1 MKLLKQYW
9 LVLAILALVSGAL
22 LVRTFSHGN
31 FKYDAGKLAEPSA
44 LRTNIIRGDQIQG
57 LKGEI
62 MTIDLQGSGLD
73 NSLVI
78 KSSLKV
84 DPDSILDRKYLDL
97 IRKNKGP
104 VILAGSDH
112 SVSARI
118 WMVLSQMGI
127 KNIYIL
133 SEDSDPEL
141 LKKEFRPDT
150 LSGPEL

>member
-9 LVLAILALVSGAL
+9 LVLAILALVSAAL
-22 LVRTFSHGN
+22 LVRTFSCGN
-31 FKYDAGKLAEPSA
+31 FKYDAEKLAEPSA
-44 LRTNIIRGDQIQG
+44 LRTNILQGDQIPA

-62 MTIDLQGSGLD
+62 MTIDLQNIGPN
-73 NSLVI
+73 NSPVI

-97 IRKNKGP
+97 IRKHKGP
-104 VILAGSDH
+104 VILAGSDN

-127 KNIYIL
+127 KNLFIL
-133 SEDSDPEL
+133 SKDSDPEV
-141 LKKEFRPDT
+141 LKKEFRPDS